1 MKTWVRETMLAALN
15 RYWRCESGVNAI
27 EYCVIG
33 CTLSLAI
40 LPAVYSLSGSL
51 SGKLNDILGYFQGF
65 NWN

>member
-1 MKTWVRETMLAALN
+1 MLAVVN

-40 LPAVYSLSGSL
+40 LPAVYGLSDN
-51 SGKLNDILGYFQGF
+51 LNTKFTDILGYFQAF
-65 NWN
+65 KWN